1 MEVLKIAIAGIAGV
15 LLAVQLR
22 SVRPEYAVYIGMVTC
37 VIIFYYGVSRLSIV
51 VDTLNSIQNYVTISD
66 IYVKMLLKIIGVTYI
81 AEFSSAICRDAG
93 YQAVAGQIEVFSKLV
108 ILAVSM
114 PVLQAL
120 LETIDSLIG

>member
-15 LLAVQLR
+15 LFAVQLR

-37 VIIFYYGVSRLSIV
+37 VILFYYGVSRLSIV
-51 VDTLNSIQNYVTISD
+51 VDTLNSIQNYVTVSD
-66 IYVKMLLKIIGVTYI
+66 IYIKMLLKIIGVTYI

>member
-1 MEVLKIAIAGIAGV
+1 MLKIAIAGIVGV
-15 LLAVQLR
+15 LFAMQLK
-22 SVRPEYAVYIGMVTC
+22 SVRPEYSSYIGMATC
-37 VIIFYYGVSRLSIV
+37 VILFFYGVSKLSLV
-51 VDTLNSIQNYVTISD
+51 VETLQYIQNYIQISD
-66 IYVKMLLKIIGVTYI
+66 IYIKALLKIIGITYI

-120 LETIDSLIG
+120 LETINGLIG

>member
-1 MEVLKIAIAGIAGV
+1 MLKIAIAGIVGV
-15 LLAVQLR
+15 LFAVQMR

-37 VIIFYYGVSRLSIV
+37 VILFYCGVSRLTIV

-66 IYVKMLLKIIGVTYI
+66 IYVKILLKIIGVTYI

>member
-1 MEVLKIAIAGIAGV
+1 MLKIAIAGIVGV
-15 LLAVQLR
+15 LFALQLK
-22 SVRPEYAVYIGMVTC
+22 SVRPEYSVYIGMATC
-37 VIIFYYGVSRLSIV
+37 VILFFYGVSKLSLV
-51 VDTLNSIQNYVTISD
+51 VDTLQYIQNYIQISD
-66 IYVKMLLKIIGVTYI
+66 IYIKVLLKIIGITYV

-120 LETIDSLIG
+120 LETINGLIG